1 MRAAAA
7 HAIGAG
13 AQRCGAVCRWNWRCP
28 STCLDRWDSLL
39 RTRCEHASQPTSTRS
54 ATTEEPRR
62 SSGSSEVRR
71 SHTAFYLALPG
82 SPGPPARPSTA
93 CSTPSRRTSHWRQP
107 FQVPS
112 RARHAFPDPGAG
124 CCGAAGAGGAGGSA
138 RGGGAYVPPE
148 TPRRV
153 GADSLAPLD
162 REPQAEQQ
170 SSAREVSRWWVRW
183 SAAGGRAD
191 HAQRRRRTAAAPH
204 THL

>member
-28 STCLDRWDSLL
+28 STCLDRWIPC
-39 RTRCEHASQPTSTRS
+39 CEHVVNTHLNQLRPGCNH
-54 ATTEEPRR
+54 RR
-62 SSGSSEVRR
+62 TKEVLGSSEVRR

>member
-28 STCLDRWDSLL
+28 STCLDRWVPCCEHVVNTHLNQLRPGCNHRRTKEVLGFLRGPTIPYCLLSGTSGFPRSARTPVHGMQYTFQTHIPLAAAIPGSLTCPPRVSGSGSGLL
-39 RTRCEHASQPTSTRS
+39 RVSRS
-54 ATTEEPRR
+54 GR
-62 SSGSSEVRR
+62 SG
-71 SHTAFYLALPG
+71 
-82 SPGPPARPSTA
+82 
-93 CSTPSRRTSHWRQP
+93 RQ
-107 FQVPS
+107 
-112 RARHAFPDPGAG
+112 RAR
-124 CCGAAGAGGAGGSA
+124 
-138 RGGGAYVPPE
+138 RGRVCAPPE